1 MARWGGVSFL
11 VSAWLVGAADV
22 RADEGPGS
30 KANGTGALVGR
41 VVDLQGRPVSGAE
54 VWGVVYRDKVGSTV
68 TDADGRFR
76 LAPLKPDKPIDVWA
90 DARGFARQHH
100 KGLHVFAGRDQDI
113 GTLTLLPGTR
123 IRGRV
128 VDARVRPLAGARIA
142 VQDYRFVL
150 GHTID
155 CNQTEWT
162 LTSGDEGRYLT
173 PPLPAGSVYFRFT
186 SPGKVRTFISRKAEP
201 GTDRVDMGDVT
212 LADEVPI
219 RGTVVDQ
226 DGKPAPGVEVFADYD
241 HESAVRTDKD
251 GHFTVHGAGKDAKQL
266 ILRANDYFA
275 PKPFDLGPGRDNL
288 KIAVTKAYVI
298 HGTAVDA
305 ETGKPVPIDTVRL
318 CSVRREP
325 DGSMALV
332 G

>member
-1 MARWGGVSFL
+1 VILL

-41 VVDLQGRPVSGAE
+41 VADLQGRPVSGAE
-54 VWGVVYRDKVGSTV
+54 VWGVAFRDKVGSTS
-68 TDADGRFR
+68 TNADGRFR
-76 LAPLKPDKPIDVWA
+76 LAPLKPDKPVDVWA
-90 DARGFARQHH
+90 DAPGFARQRR
-100 KGLHVFAGRDQDI
+100 KGLHVFPGRDRDL

-123 IRGRV
+123 IRGRA
-128 VDARVRPLAGARIA
+128 VDAQGRSLAGVKIA
-142 VQDYRFVL
+142 VQDYRHVL
-150 GHTID
+150 GHTIESS
-155 CNQTEWT
+155 QTEWT
-162 LTSGDEGRYLT
+162 HTSGAEGRFVT
-173 PPLPAGSVYFRFT
+173 PPLPVGIVHLHFA
-186 SPGKVRTFISRKAEP
+186 SPGKVRTFIGRNAEP
-201 GTDRVDMGDVT
+201 GTDKVDLGDVT

-219 RGTVVDQ
+219 YGTVVDQ

-241 HESAVRTDKD
+241 YESAVKTDKE
-251 GHFTVHGAGKDAKQL
+251 GHFTVHGAGKAAKQL
-266 ILRANDYFA
+266 ILRSNGYFA
-275 PKPFDLGPGRDNL
+275 PKPFDLGPARDHL
-288 KIAVTKAYVI
+288 RLAVTKAYEI

-318 CSVRREP
+318 CFVRREP